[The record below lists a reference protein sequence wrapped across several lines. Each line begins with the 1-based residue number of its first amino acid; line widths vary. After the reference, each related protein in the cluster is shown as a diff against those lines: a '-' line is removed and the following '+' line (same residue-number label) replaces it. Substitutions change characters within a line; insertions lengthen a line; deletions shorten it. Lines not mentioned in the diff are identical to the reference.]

1 MNLKT
6 LNDYV
11 IIDRLESNKQTASGI
26 ILKSSNEAE
35 RALSVGVG
43 PEVSTLVADLVV
55 VVNWMKATKIQGERY
70 YVKAEDVIAILT
82 DE

>member
-6 LNDYV
+6 LKDYV
-11 IIDRLESNKQTASGI
+11 IIDRLETNKQTASGI

-35 RALSVGVG
+35 RALVVGVG
-43 PEVSTLVADLVV
+43 PDVESVVTDLVV
-55 VVNWMKATKIQGERY
+55 IVNWMKATKIQGERY
-70 YVKAEDVIAILT
+70 YVKSEDVIAILK

>member
-1 MNLKT
+1 MNLTT

-26 ILKSSNEAE
+26 ILKSTNEAE
-35 RALSVGVG
+35 KGLVIGIGPMVTNVPTDSVVI
-43 PEVSTLVADLVV
+43 
-55 VVNWMKATKIQGERY
+55 VNWAKATKLQGERY
-70 YVKAEDVIAILT
+70 YVKAEDVIAIVN